1 MSAPANLASMTGYAR
16 EDGGTERVT
25 WVWEIKSVNG
35 RGLEV
40 RSRLSNGLDHLEPV
54 VRERASA
61 VFSRGNVSVGLRLS
75 RAAGDRRVAVNR
87 DLLQQLSDAALE
99 VSGNGPPPSIA
110 ALLTVPG
117 VIEVSEPEPSDEDRQ
132 NLDAALLVDLD
143 RALSGLSAARAEEG
157 GRLGLVLSAHLDD
170 IARLTS
176 EAGKTAASQPEAIRA
191 KLAARIDELV
201 DGDAGIPSDRLAQE
215 VALLAVKAD
224 VREELDRLAGHVTGA
239 RALLSAGGAVGRRLD
254 FLAQEFAREANT
266 LCAKSAGPELTR
278 LGLELKA
285 AIDRLRE
292 QVQNLE

>member
-1 MSAPANLASMTGYAR
+1 MSAPAKLASMTGYAR
-16 EDGGTERVT
+16 TDGGAGPAT

-61 VFSRGNVSVGLRLS
+61 AFSRGNVSVGLRLS
-75 RAAGDRRVAVNR
+75 RAAGDRQVAVNR
-87 DLLQQLSDAALE
+87 DLLRQLLDAALE
-99 VSGNGPPPSIA
+99 VSGNGPPPSMD
-110 ALLTVPG
+110 ALLAVPG
-117 VIEVSEPEPSDEDRQ
+117 VIEVTEPEPSEEDRQ
-132 NLDAALLVDLD
+132 KLDAALLADLD
-143 RALSGLSAARAEEG
+143 RALSGLAAARAEEG
-157 GRLGLVLSAHLDD
+157 GRLGEVLSGHLDD

-176 EAGKTAASQPEAIRA
+176 EAEQTAASQPEAIRA
-191 KLAARIDELV
+191 KLAARIGELV
-201 DGDAGIPSDRLAQE
+201 DGGAGIPSERLAQE

-224 VREELDRLAGHVTGA
+224 VREELDRLTGHVTGA
-239 RALLSAGGAVGRRLD
+239 RALLREGGAVGRRLD